1 MNDLDM
7 LYDEIFESERRGG
20 DSLNKDGVLDN
31 IKKNKKKYLKMLA
44 IVTGTIVV
52 SSLIIRY
59 CKNLNAKI
67 SSMENQLNKQ
77 KEMINRTNGRV
88 DRHWDENFNRSNK
101 RYWDLMD
108 EIRDESRRRE
118 NENNRLNREVNDLA
132 FKQKMQERHIK
143 DHYDI
148 HHKRLERL
156 DEDTRSLN
164 TFYSSRKSIHRE
176 ERVISDIRSTVREKI
191 GFLKTKK
198 KRLNTIIKAIEK
210 ENMSPEERQKL
221 LNEADSIGKEITKA
235 QNEIANIWKRAY
247 KIGTRVGFNSD
258 STSKEITNRINKV
271 YSKFDSSY
279 KDFDKNV
286 GSKFSSKK

>member
-1 MNDLDM
+1 MKFLNQNGG
-7 LYDEIFESERRGG
+7 GG

-77 KEMINRTNGRV
+77 KEMINRTNDRV

>member
-1 MNDLDM
+1 
-7 LYDEIFESERRGG
+7 
-20 DSLNKDGVLDN
+20 
-31 IKKNKKKYLKMLA
+31 MLA

-191 GFLKTKK
+191 GFLKTKN

>member
-1 MNDLDM
+1 MMKFLNQNGG
-7 LYDEIFESERRGG
+7 GG

-77 KEMINRTNGRV
+77 KEMINRTNDRV

>member
-7 LYDEIFESERRGG
+7 LYDEIFESKQGG
-20 DSLNKDGVLDN
+20 NSLNKDGVLDT

-44 IVTGTIVV
+44 IATGIIVIGY
-52 SSLIIRY
+52 LIIRY
-59 CKNLNAKI
+59 CKNLNTKI
-67 SSMENQLNKQ
+67 SSMEKRLNAQDK
-77 KEMINRTNGRV
+77 MINTVNKKV
-88 DRHWDENFNRSNK
+88 DKDWDDNFNRSNK
-101 RYWDLMD
+101 RYWDLKD
-108 EIRDESRRRE
+108 EIRGESRRRE
-118 NENNRLNREVNDLA
+118 KENDKLKREVNDLT

-148 HHKRLERL
+148 HHKRLTRL
-156 DEDTRSLN
+156 EEDTRSLN
-164 TFYSSRKSIHRE
+164 TFYSSRKSIYRE

-198 KRLNTIIKAIEK
+198 KRLNTIIKVIEK

-221 LNEADSIGKEITKA
+221 LKEADSIGKEITKA

-258 STSKEITNRINKV
+258 STSKEITNQINKV

>member
-7 LYDEIFESERRGG
+7 LYDEIFESKQGG
-20 DSLNKDGVLDN
+20 NSLNKDGVLDT

-44 IVTGTIVV
+44 IATGIIVIGY
-52 SSLIIRY
+52 LIIRY
-59 CKNLNAKI
+59 CKNLNTKI
-67 SSMENQLNKQ
+67 SSMEKRLNAQDK
-77 KEMINRTNGRV
+77 MINTVNKKV
-88 DRHWDENFNRSNK
+88 DKDWDDNFNRSNK
-101 RYWDLMD
+101 RYWDLKD
-108 EIRDESRRRE
+108 EIRGESRRRE
-118 NENNRLNREVNDLA
+118 KENDKLKREVNDLT

-148 HHKRLERL
+148 HHKRLTRL
-156 DEDTRSLN
+156 EEDTRSLN
-164 TFYSSRKSIHRE
+164 TFYSSRKSIYRE

-198 KRLNTIIKAIEK
+198 KRLNTIIKVIEK

-258 STSKEITNRINKV
+258 STSKEITNQINKV